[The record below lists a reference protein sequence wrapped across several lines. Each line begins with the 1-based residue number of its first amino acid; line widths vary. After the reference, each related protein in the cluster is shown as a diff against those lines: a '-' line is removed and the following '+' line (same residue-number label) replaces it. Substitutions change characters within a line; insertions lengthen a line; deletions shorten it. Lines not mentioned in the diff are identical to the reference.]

1 MLSKNFEILKSYD
14 GIQHLD
20 QSNVSQFTKKR
31 PFQAKAIDLIL
42 VKIIQL
48 MFHDSLSENC
58 FEILWH
64 NGAQYID
71 KSILRPFSP

>member
-42 VKIIQL
+42 VKIIQSYVSW
-48 MFHDSLSENC
+48 FT
-58 FEILWH
+58 LWELFW
-64 NGAQYID
+64 NFVA
-71 KSILRPFSP
+71 